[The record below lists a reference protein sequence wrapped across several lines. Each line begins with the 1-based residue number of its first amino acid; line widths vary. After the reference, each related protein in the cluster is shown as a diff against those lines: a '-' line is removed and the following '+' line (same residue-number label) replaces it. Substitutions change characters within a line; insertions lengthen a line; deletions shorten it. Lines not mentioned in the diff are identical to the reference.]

1 MPHRKLRVVRLTPI
15 ALALCEHCYG
25 QFTLGS
31 AYRRKLRQNSSSSLT
46 FTSASVM
53 KSMNLML
60 WNRAWDWKLADEERS
75 FGHCNVLFVHASP
88 HDELRL
94 NMRSQRAEN
103 ALPS

>member
-1 MPHRKLRVVRLTPI
+1 
-15 ALALCEHCYG
+15 
-25 QFTLGS
+25 
-31 AYRRKLRQNSSSSLT
+31 
-46 FTSASVM
+46 M